1 MANRHILERDVER
14 NLVDAVEK
22 RGGIAYKFSSPNR
35 RNVPD
40 RLIIL
45 PNCAPFFV
53 ECKRPGEGPS
63 KGQAREIA
71 RLHRLGQPVYLLDNP
86 DPEYLLQVAAP

>member
-1 MANRHILERDVER
+1 MSVRERDVEKA
-14 NLVDAVEK
+14 LVDAVEK

-40 RLIIL
+40 RLIVL

-53 ECKRPGEGPS
+53 ECKRPGEGPN

-71 RLHRLGQPVYLLDNP
+71 RLLGLGQAVYILNDP
-86 DPEYLLQVAAP
+86 DPEYLLQIAAP